1 MDKEIFESLKRGLK
15 EAEAFKRGD
24 LKLHPYS
31 VKIEIPDVKEIR
43 KKTGLTQE
51 EFATLF
57 GWSKESVASWEQ
69 GRRVP
74 DHAAKVMLKL
84 IAKDPTYVLETMRA

>member
-24 LKLHPYS
+24 LKLHAYS

-51 EFATLF
+51 EFAALF
-57 GWSKESVASWEQ
+57 GWSKDAVSSWEQ
-69 GRRVP
+69 GRRAP
-74 DHAAKVMLKL
+74 DHSAKVMLKL
-84 IAKDPTYVLETMRA
+84 IAKDPAYVLETMRA